1 MHTMS
6 QIIDDTSSFS
16 IHLMIENFIEEI
28 FIEVTGYSQHNF
40 MCMIWAIIIAWQGYI
55 CKL

>member
-1 MHTMS
+1 MS

-28 FIEVTGYSQHNF
+28 FIEGTGYSQHNF